1 MAFLNYLFKGK
12 LTSLKWSES
21 LFAILTWHVI
31 YQKRSYGHG
40 STGCT
45 IYVVLTGCRKAEVDS
60 PLGRFKNNHYQSKNS
75 FPSLFLVA
83 KTTHYFWIAVCKQS
97 CRVVETVVVVVCVCV
112 HAEGPSTSVVE
123 NIRSSTP
130 MSCLPSF
137 FQTSRIQGVSP
148 ELPKNILRNYFSS
161 FLSLV

>member
-21 LFAILTWHVI
+21 LLAILTWHVI
-31 YQKRSYGHG
+31 HQKRSYGHG

-60 PLGRFKNNHYQSKNS
+60 PWVDLKITTINLKIV

-97 CRVVETVVVVVCVCV
+97 CRVVETVVVVVCVRTCRRPF
-112 HAEGPSTSVVE
+112 HFCCWD
-123 NIRSSTP
+123 IRSSTP

-148 ELPKNILRNYFSS
+148 ELPKIFWETI
-161 FLSLV
+161 FLHFCL